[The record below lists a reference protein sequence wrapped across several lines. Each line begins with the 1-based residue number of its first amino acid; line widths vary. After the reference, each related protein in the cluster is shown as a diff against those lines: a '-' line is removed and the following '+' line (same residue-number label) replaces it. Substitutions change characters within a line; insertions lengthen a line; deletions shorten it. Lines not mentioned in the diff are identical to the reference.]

1 METQIVSDV
10 TLNGIELGVVGLE
23 NPDDLQKC
31 KGREYFLEELECAG
45 LEMEEEILEVDSNMC
60 TSILRL

>member
-23 NPDDLQKC
+23 NPDDLQKKY
-31 KGREYFLEELECAG
+31 KGREYFLEELECVG
-45 LEMEEEILEVDSNMC
+45 LEMEEEILEVD
-60 TSILRL
+60 IYI